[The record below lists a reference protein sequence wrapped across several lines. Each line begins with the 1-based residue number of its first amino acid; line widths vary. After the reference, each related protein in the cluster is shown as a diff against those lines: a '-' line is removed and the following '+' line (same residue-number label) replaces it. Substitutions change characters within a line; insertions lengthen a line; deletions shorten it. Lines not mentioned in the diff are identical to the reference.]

1 MPFNTPLSYTLR
13 SYHVPHYLS
22 HHTLTHSHTQTLPP
36 THSPALHTTLITRT
50 LIHRATRRLIRSSHL
65 SNPPSSPPHTQTHSL
80 LPHPIISTAPLLTY
94 LPPPSSHSLTHT
106 HTHSFLHRAT
116 RPLTRS
122 SAVPWRAT
130 PLPGC
135 TPPSTPTPPVGWT
148 QALFTPS
155 QVVADYNNTTYTPS
169 FSPPLLLLNSSS
181 FTSQRIP
188 SRSLLPPHFP
198 S

>member
-36 THSPALHTTLITRT
+36 THSPAHHSTLT
-50 LIHRATRRLIRSSHL
+50 HRATRRLTRSSHL

-94 LPPPSSHSLTHT
+94 LPPPPSHSLTHT
-106 HTHSFLHRAT
+106 HTHSFLTHRAT
-116 RPLTRS
+116 RRLTRS
-122 SAVPWRAT
+122 SAALWRAT